1 MSAADNEDLI
11 DYEDD
16 IPIPAATSNGAVN
29 GAADGDEKD
38 KKNFSGI
45 HSTGFRYTQ
54 SPFSVLSIADAELRD
69 FLLKPELLR
78 AISDLGFE
86 HPSEVQQECI
96 PQAVLGMDVLCQ
108 AKSGHGKT
116 AVFVL
121 ATLQQLEPVDG
132 QVSVLV
138 LCHTRELAF
147 QIKNEYTRFAKYMP
161 DVRISTFYGGTPVS
175 KDAETLRDKAKCP
188 HIIVATPGR
197 LNALVRDK
205 VLDAKNVKHFVL
217 DECDKMLEQLDM
229 RRDVQE
235 IFRSTPH
242 HKQVMMFSATLAK
255 EIRSTCKKF
264 MSNPLEIFVDD
275 ETKLTLHGL
284 QQHYVK
290 LEEKE
295 KNRKINDLLD
305 TLEFNQASDVVVI
318 FVKSVA
324 RAIELD
330 KLLVA
335 CNFPSISIHSG
346 LQQEERR
353 YTAFKA
359 FEKRILVATDIF
371 GRGIDVERVNI
382 VINYDCPPD
391 ADSYLHRVGRAGR
404 FGTKGLAITFVST
417 DEDQNVMNQIQARFE
432 VAVPELPEHIDP
444 ASYSFNSRQKFMK
457 RKFGQPSLP
466 TLFFRP
472 DGVLTVPGYTFSKA
486 VSWQDTGSMTLLA
499 EGSSLKDGS
508 LTLAKICPAHSNAS
522 MCLER
527 EAHILNKIASSPPPF
542 RPTLRMIELL
552 TIPRDHGDVVVLLL
566 VHPGL
571 NLLGRYL
578 PPSKVNDL
586 LLADVS
592 RARHAPSHGDLF
604 MMDIDI
610 SDIEQEMEA
619 FDVVDLATFLEFAIQ
634 ATLCLETIHK
644 AGIIHREIRANAF
657 HLNAHSNTV
666 RFAHFGNRAVSLEN
680 YGSPSSL
687 VLRTYEEGEKL
698 KVKEA
703 LCYLAPEQTGSIET
717 MAQDQRTDLYSL
729 GILFWTL
736 LVGRGQMPFE
746 GGALELLHS
755 IVQKRPMP
763 VHEVRRD
770 VPQVLA
776 NIVDKLLAKHPDQ
789 RYQSAY
795 GLKVDLLECQ
805 RRLLATVSS
814 ASDDA
819 ELIPHFEIASQD
831 RFMDFTMPLALFG
844 REKELELIRNVI
856 RHTNTSFSRHL
867 STSEG
872 YIAISSSG
880 SQDTSTAM
888 SFADDPTESLSSGGS
903 VSNNGVAAVDS
914 TGNKTGSARYSPTHD
929 YSSMSFSP
937 SIPTSDGLRRAAL
950 IRKPRSSRAQVVVL
964 VGPPGVGKSSMILVN
979 QAKWRSHGLWGQ
991 AKFQNV
997 DSAPFAA
1004 LLGCLSSVLRQLMV
1018 FQMDVHRFVSALKD
1032 RLGPQIQNIP
1042 LLYQGVPELRDMLA
1056 LFGLALD
1063 TPRENLATRELRARF
1078 ETLVENVFAVIADT
1092 RLFALFLDDLHE
1104 ADESTLDV
1112 VSALF
1117 NSRTRMLIFVT
1128 IRSDKTDVVE
1138 KVRAMF
1144 SNRARPTWINLE
1156 PLSYSAI
1163 HALVSKSLHRSKED
1177 SAPLSRFVYAA
1188 SAGNAFAARSIL
1200 TTLQRRNYITF
1211 NWELNHWEYN
1221 LVEIEASMDSTPKS
1235 DPTDLSFLVSQFKE
1249 LPEEARKYML
1259 WAIFFGETFKTT
1271 EVSLMMD
1278 WEDSS
1283 GSSGS
1288 DEDDTFFNL
1297 RRNAESSSPNTA
1309 SRSSMRGMQLALVE
1323 GWLIQRAR
1331 DMCSFAHDRYRQA
1344 VQVEANNSL
1353 SEEARSKMS
1362 LKIILMMLHETPVD
1376 VYRIAEHAKN
1386 CLSLVLEHPKREELL
1401 GLLIDAGEMAWARGA
1416 HELATQSFKSAK
1428 TLLRDEPWA
1437 ENPRRTFSLFSK
1449 LASLATWKG
1458 DFAESNECLR
1468 QCMAYS
1474 QHPEEVATVLRA
1486 QSQNKWMNRNF
1497 AGALED
1503 TLQALKILGVEVN
1516 SAPSHRE
1523 AANMFERVKNEILA
1537 VGFDEILSIPRANDP
1552 RTELAV
1558 RLLNDA
1564 GTNAYWS
1571 PTPFSFAEVIGLTTI
1586 QMALR
1591 SGISTGTA
1599 LGFFWAL
1606 GGAAERRE
1614 LYRFSADLAKLAI
1627 RIADVHGSSG
1637 EKCRAYVLYCSLVS
1651 GYDNVHMRSTLPRLE
1666 QALQYGSSAGDRIYT
1681 GFSSLYMISTRLFCL
1696 NDVQLSTPG
1705 EIAVLAQGTLNCIRA
1720 LGGYTLATS
1729 AETAFD
1735 TETFKER
1742 DYLEKVKADSGNEEL
1757 VLNWYNAFKV
1767 VGLYCLGFVED
1778 AAELGFYVYKTRN
1791 RHPKHI
1797 RYGLFFHSLSLIA
1810 CLKQGDAPK
1819 EKQSRYLDQVNAN
1832 QELIKK
1838 WVSSSAVN
1846 NSHWVALVDAELASL
1861 FNDPSTHKLYDI
1873 AVKQA
1878 VNNDWL
1884 LEEGLGLY
1892 LQGSHFVKCGVE
1904 GLGSEL
1910 QRRGISRQSQ
1920 WGAQG
1925 IVNCLNSIVGI
1936 QSQHPLKR
1944 SIFTSDVAVQTDSG
1958 LASLSSQMSS
1968 NPKMDIGD
1976 DQQTTLRANHLAA
1989 ILQWSKDISS
1999 DINLSS
2005 ALQRLTEI
2013 ATETSGS
2020 QNTCVVIA
2028 HEAGDYSVATQMV
2041 APDPCQVYEIP
2052 KSIRSI
2058 GDPLQKAIIEHTLNS
2073 KENIFYDDA
2082 SSDMRFSSEAA
2093 QSPHR
2098 SVICIPIFSN
2108 RGQTFGAV
2116 YVASK
2121 YAFSQNIVTI
2131 LTLLC
2136 QQASISVSNA
2146 LLFRSVQAGTREN
2159 LKMIAVQRDA
2169 LEAARKSREDA
2180 LKATKIKSNF
2190 LASMSHELRT
2200 PFSSFYGLLDLL
2212 SGTELNPVQ
2221 TAKQSCE
2228 LLLKIIDSILDYSK
2242 LEASAVKL
2250 EPSGFLV
2257 ENIIADCME
2266 LLLPMAAKKLDLS
2279 FDIDPNVPPWV
2290 FADYARIR
2298 QVLMNLIG
2306 NAVKFTGNGSVQ
2318 VTCTL
2323 DKDQTTSSTSSSSTN
2338 DEVYLKFH
2346 IQDTGIG
2353 LSPSDV
2359 ELLFVPFQQADNSST
2374 RRFGGTGLGLSIS
2387 SQLVKLMKGS
2397 IAVHS
2402 ELNVGSK
2409 FWFII
2414 PVKIYSSDEAQKY
2427 LFDIENLRSGLTKPR
2442 PPHIVVC
2449 SASPVTLT
2457 LFGHIL
2463 PGFSVVLASSIA
2475 DTENYLRKLGD
2486 RNVPVD
2492 FVILDDQ
2499 SEMHAEELA
2508 KFIHSLH
2515 YSTLQET
2522 KVIHLYTPTT
2532 SLSGRSIFGSNSP
2545 GIVKMT
2551 KPPRKARLLQTLAGL
2566 KNLPN
2571 AMATAPLSDVIRAM
2585 DDIAAAQRT
2594 LFGNVLIAED
2604 NPIAQNLLVK
2614 QLERYQLNVTATSNG
2629 NEALAEW
2636 EAHEPGYFSVA
2647 LFDHHMPI
2655 CDGVEASKK
2664 LRHLENKRKVPV
2676 MLPIVALSAD
2686 CQESTKQL
2694 CLSAGMNAFFSKP
2707 LKRSDLTSLL
2717 SMFGSSR
2724 L

>member
-1 MSAADNEDLI
+1 
-11 DYEDD
+11 
-16 IPIPAATSNGAVN
+16 
-29 GAADGDEKD
+29 
-38 KKNFSGI
+38 
-45 HSTGFRYTQ
+45 
-54 SPFSVLSIADAELRD
+54 
-69 FLLKPELLR
+69 
-78 AISDLGFE
+78 
-86 HPSEVQQECI
+86 
-96 PQAVLGMDVLCQ
+96 
-108 AKSGHGKT
+108 
-116 AVFVL
+116 
-121 ATLQQLEPVDG
+121 
-132 QVSVLV
+132 
-138 LCHTRELAF
+138 
-147 QIKNEYTRFAKYMP
+147 
-161 DVRISTFYGGTPVS
+161 
-175 KDAETLRDKAKCP
+175 
-188 HIIVATPGR
+188 
-197 LNALVRDK
+197 
-205 VLDAKNVKHFVL
+205 
-217 DECDKMLEQLDM
+217 
-229 RRDVQE
+229 
-235 IFRSTPH
+235 
-242 HKQVMMFSATLAK
+242 
-255 EIRSTCKKF
+255 
-264 MSNPLEIFVDD
+264 
-275 ETKLTLHGL
+275 
-284 QQHYVK
+284 
-290 LEEKE
+290 
-295 KNRKINDLLD
+295 
-305 TLEFNQASDVVVI
+305 
-318 FVKSVA
+318 
-324 RAIELD
+324 
-330 KLLVA
+330 
-335 CNFPSISIHSG
+335 
-346 LQQEERR
+346 
-353 YTAFKA
+353 
-359 FEKRILVATDIF
+359 
-371 GRGIDVERVNI
+371 
-382 VINYDCPPD
+382 
-391 ADSYLHRVGRAGR
+391 
-404 FGTKGLAITFVST
+404 
-417 DEDQNVMNQIQARFE
+417 
-432 VAVPELPEHIDP
+432 
-444 ASYSFNSRQKFMK
+444 MK

-486 VSWQDTGSMTLLA
+486 VQWQDTGSMTMLA

-508 LTLAKICPAHSNAS
+508 LTLAKICPSHSNAS

-527 EAHILNKIASSPPPF
+527 EAHILNKIASNPQPF

-552 TIPRDHGDVVVLLL
+552 TIPREHGDVVVLLL

-586 LLADVS
+586 LLADIS
-592 RARHAPSHGDLF
+592 RPRHAPSHRDAF

-634 ATLCLETIHK
+634 ATMCLETIHK

-657 HLNAHSNTV
+657 HLNAHSNIV

-687 VLRTYEEGEKL
+687 VLRTFEEGEKL

-831 RFMDFTMPLALFG
+831 RFMFG
-844 REKELELIRNVI
+844 REKELELIRNFGI
-856 RHTNTSFSRHL
+856 QTR
-867 STSEG
+867 
-872 YIAISSSG
+872 A
-880 SQDTSTAM
+880 SQDIYQL
-888 SFADDPTESLSSGGS
+888 DLSQT
-903 VSNNGVAAVDS
+903 V
-914 TGNKTGSARYSPTHD
+914 D

-937 SIPTSDGLRRAAL
+937 SIQTSDGLRRAAL
-950 IRKPRSSRAQVVVL
+950 IRKPRSSRAQVVIL
-964 VGPPGVGKSSMILVN
+964 VGPPGVGKSSIILVN

-991 AKFQNV
+991 AKFQNA

-1018 FQMDVHRFVSALKD
+1018 FHMDVHRFVSALKD
-1032 RLGPQIQNIP
+1032 RLGPQMQNMP
-1042 LLYQGVPELRDMLA
+1042 LLYQGVPELRDILA
-1056 LFGLALD
+1056 LFGLNLD
-1063 TPRENLATRELRARF
+1063 TPRETLSTRELRARF

-1117 NSRTRMLIFVT
+1117 NSRSRMLIFVT
-1128 IRSDKTDVVE
+1128 IRSDKPDVVE
-1138 KVRAMF
+1138 KVRSMF
-1144 SNRARPTWINLE
+1144 SSRARPTWINLE

-1177 SAPLSRFVYAA
+1177 SAPLSHFVYAA
-1188 SAGNAFAARSIL
+1188 SAGNAFTARSIL
-1200 TTLQRRNYITF
+1200 TTLQRRNHITF

-1221 LVEIEASMDSTPKS
+1221 MTEIETSMDSTPKS
-1235 DPTDLSFLVSQFKE
+1235 DPTDLSFLVSQFRE
-1249 LPEEARKYML
+1249 FPEEARKYML

-1288 DEDDTFFNL
+1288 DEDDIFWNL
-1297 RRNAESSSPNTA
+1297 RRNAESSSSNNA

-1344 VQVEANNSL
+1344 VQAEANNL

-1362 LKIILMMLHETPVD
+1362 LKIILMMLHETESEATVD

-1386 CLSLVLEHPKREELL
+1386 CLPLLLEHPKREDLL

-1428 TLLRDEPWA
+1428 TLLRNEPWA
-1437 ENPRRTFSLFSK
+1437 ENPKRTFSLFSK

-1458 DFAESNECLR
+1458 DFAESNEFLK
-1468 QCMAYS
+1468 QCMAYA
-1474 QHPEEVATVLRA
+1474 QQPEEVAAVLRS
-1486 QSQNKWMNRNF
+1486 QSQNNWMNKNF
-1497 AGALED
+1497 SGALED

-1516 SAPSHRE
+1516 PAPTRRE
-1523 AANMFERVKNEILA
+1523 AAHMFERVKNEILA
-1537 VGFDEILSIPRANDP
+1537 IGFDEILSIPRANDP

-1606 GGAAERRE
+1606 GGAAERRD
-1614 LYRFSADLAKLAI
+1614 LYRFSSDLAKLAL

-1651 GYDNVHMRSTLPRLE
+1651 GYDNVHMRSALPRLE
-1666 QALQYGSSAGDRIYT
+1666 EALKYGSSAGDRIYT
-1681 GFSSLYMISTRLFCL
+1681 GLSSLYMISTRLFVC
-1696 NDVQLSTPG
+1696 DYLSELVTAAEEVSLYLTSRRAYQQSINLVSQRRPAHCSRG
-1705 EIAVLAQGTLNCIRA
+1705 NCRTLNCIRA
-1720 LGGYTLATS
+1720 LGGYTLAS
-1729 AETAFD
+1729 SPETAFD
-1735 TETFKER
+1735 TDTFKEHE
-1742 DYLEKVKADSGNEEL
+1742 YLERVKAVSGNEEL

-1767 VGLYCLGFVED
+1767 VGLYCLGFVDD
-1778 AAELGFYVYKTRN
+1778 AAELGFYVYRTRD
-1791 RHPKHI
+1791 RHPNHRHI
-1797 RYGLFFHSLSLIA
+1797 RYSLFFHSLSLIA
-1810 CLKQGDAPK
+1810 CLKQGGVSK
-1819 EKQSRYLDQVNAN
+1819 EKHNRYLSQVNIN

-1892 LQGSHFVKCGVE
+1892 LQGCHFVKCGVE

-1925 IVNCLNSIVGI
+1925 IVNHLNSVVGI
-1936 QSQHPLKR
+1936 RSQYPLKR
-1944 SIFTSDVAVQTDSG
+1944 PIFTSDVAVQTDSG

-1968 NPKMDIGD
+1968 HPKMDVSD
-1976 DQQTTLRANHLAA
+1976 DHQTTLRASHLAA

-2028 HEAGDYSVATQMV
+2028 HEAGEYSVATQMI
-2041 APDPCQVYEIP
+2041 APEPCLVYEIP

-2058 GDPLQKAIIEHTLNS
+2058 GDPLQKAIIEH
-2073 KENIFYDDA
+2073 KHIYYDDA

-2121 YAFSQNIVTI
+2121 YTFSQNIVTI

-2212 SGTELNPVQ
+2212 SGTELNPGQNEIVQ

-2290 FADYARIR
+2290 YADYARIR

-2306 NAVKFTGNGSVQ
+2306 NAVKFTADGSVQ

-2323 DKDQTTSSTSSSSTN
+2323 DKTHTSSSTPTTN
-2338 DEVYLKFH
+2338 DEVSLKFT

-2387 SQLVKLMKGS
+2387 RQLVKLMNGV
-2397 IAVHS
+2397 IAVES

-2409 FWFII
+2409 FWFTI
-2414 PVKIYSSDEAQKY
+2414 PVKIYNSGESQKY

-2475 DTENYLRKLGD
+2475 DAEIYLRNLGD
-2486 RNVPVD
+2486 RNPPVD
-2492 FVILDDQ
+2492 FVIMDHQ
-2499 SEMHAEELA
+2499 SEMQAEELA
-2508 KFIHSLH
+2508 KFIDSLH
-2515 YSTLQET
+2515 YSTLKET

-2532 SLSGRSIFGSNSP
+2532 SLSGRSVFGSNSP
-2545 GIVKMT
+2545 GVVKMT

-2571 AMATAPLSDVIRAM
+2571 AMPIAPSSDVIRAM
-2585 DDIAAAQRT
+2585 DNIAAAQRT

-2629 NEALAEW
+2629 NEAIAEW

-2664 LRHLENKRKVPV
+2664 LRHLENKRKVSV
-2676 MLPIVALSAD
+2676 ILPIVALSAD

-2694 CLSAGMNAFFSKP
+2694 CLSAGMNAFFS
-2707 LKRSDLTSLL
+2707 DLTSLL

-2724 L
+2724 P

>member
-1 MSAADNEDLI
+1 
-11 DYEDD
+11 
-16 IPIPAATSNGAVN
+16 
-29 GAADGDEKD
+29 
-38 KKNFSGI
+38 
-45 HSTGFRYTQ
+45 
-54 SPFSVLSIADAELRD
+54 
-69 FLLKPELLR
+69 
-78 AISDLGFE
+78 
-86 HPSEVQQECI
+86 
-96 PQAVLGMDVLCQ
+96 MDVLCQ

-121 ATLQQLEPVDG
+121 ATLQQLEPING

-175 KDAETLRDKAKCP
+175 KDAEVLRDKAKCP
-188 HIIVATPGR
+188 HIVVATPGR
-197 LNALVRDK
+197 LNALARDK

-235 IFRSTPH
+235 IFRATPH

-255 EIRSTCKKF
+255 EIRATCKKF

-305 TLEFNQASDVVVI
+305 TLEFNQVVI

-346 LQQEERR
+346 LQQEERIKR

-404 FGTKGLAITFVST
+404 FGTKGLAVTFVST

-444 ASYSFNSRQKFMK
+444 ASYISRSHITTILIAREHRLFIEDFNICQKSMK

-486 VSWQDTGSMTLLA
+486 VQWQDTGSMTMLA

-508 LTLAKICPAHSNAS
+508 LTLAKICPSHSNAS

-527 EAHILNKIASSPPPF
+527 EAHI
-542 RPTLRMIELL
+542 MIELL
-552 TIPRDHGDVVVLLL
+552 TIPREHGDVVVLLL

-586 LLADVS
+586 LLADIS
-592 RARHAPSHGDLF
+592 RPRHAPSHRDAF

-634 ATLCLETIHK
+634 ATMCLETIHK
-644 AGIIHREIRANAF
+644 AGIIHREM
-657 HLNAHSNTV
+657 

-687 VLRTYEEGEKL
+687 VLRTFEEGEKL

-763 VHEVRRD
+763 VHE
-770 VPQVLA
+770 VLA

-872 YIAISSSG
+872 YIAISSSSG
-880 SQDTSTAM
+880 SQETGTAM
-888 SFADDPTESLSSGGS
+888 SVGDDPESLSSSGS
-903 VSNNGVAAVDS
+903 ISNSGMGPIDS
-914 TGNKTGSARYSPTHD
+914 AGNKSARYSPTQD

-937 SIPTSDGLRRAAL
+937 SIQTSDGLRRAAL
-950 IRKPRSSRAQVVVL
+950 IRKPRSSRAQVVIL

-991 AKFQNV
+991 AKFQNA

-1018 FQMDVHRFVSALKD
+1018 FHMDVHRFVSALKD
-1032 RLGPQIQNIP
+1032 RLGPQMQNMP
-1042 LLYQGVPELRDMLA
+1042 LLYQGVPELRDILA
-1056 LFGLALD
+1056 LFGLNLD
-1063 TPRENLATRELRARF
+1063 TPRETLSTRELRARF

-1117 NSRTRMLIFVT
+1117 NSRSRMLIFVT
-1128 IRSDKTDVVE
+1128 IRSDKPDVVE
-1138 KVRAMF
+1138 KVRSMF
-1144 SNRARPTWINLE
+1144 SSRARPTWINLE

-1177 SAPLSRFVYAA
+1177 SAPLSHFVYAA
-1188 SAGNAFAARSIL
+1188 SAGNAFTARSIL
-1200 TTLQRRNYITF
+1200 TTLQRRNHITF

-1221 LVEIEASMDSTPKS
+1221 MTEIETSMDSTPKS
-1235 DPTDLSFLVSQFKE
+1235 DPTDLSFLVSQFRE
-1249 LPEEARKYML
+1249 FPEEARKYML

-1288 DEDDTFFNL
+1288 DEDDIFWNL
-1297 RRNAESSSPNTA
+1297 RRNAESSSSNNA

-1344 VQVEANNSL
+1344 VQAEANNI

-1362 LKIILMMLHETPVD
+1362 LKIILMMLHETESEATVD

-1386 CLSLVLEHPKREELL
+1386 CLPLLLEHPKREDLL

-1428 TLLRDEPWA
+1428 TLLRNEPWA
-1437 ENPRRTFSLFSK
+1437 ENPKRTFSLFSK

-1458 DFAESNECLR
+1458 DFAESNEFLK
-1468 QCMAYS
+1468 QCMAYA
-1474 QHPEEVATVLRA
+1474 QQPEEVATVLRA
-1486 QSQNKWMNRNF
+1486 QSQNNWMNKNF
-1497 AGALED
+1497 SGALED

-1516 SAPSHRE
+1516 PAPTRRE
-1523 AANMFERVKNEILA
+1523 AAHMFERVKNEILA
-1537 VGFDEILSIPRANDP
+1537 IGFDEILSIPRANDP

-1571 PTPFSFAEVIGLTTI
+1571 PTPFSFAEVIGLTVWYLHRDSTWLLLG
-1586 QMALR
+1586 ARR
-1591 SGISTGTA
+1591 SAFSC
-1599 LGFFWAL
+1599 
-1606 GGAAERRE
+1606 AAERRD
-1614 LYRFSADLAKLAI
+1614 LYRFSSDLAKLAL

-1651 GYDNVHMRSTLPRLE
+1651 GYDNVHMRSALPRLE
-1666 QALQYGSSAGDRIYT
+1666 EALKYGSSAGD
-1681 GFSSLYMISTRLFCL
+1681 SLYMISTRLFVC
-1696 NDVQLSTPG
+1696 DYLSELVTAA
-1705 EIAVLAQGTLNCIRA
+1705 EEVGTLNCIRA
-1720 LGGYTLATS
+1720 LGGYTLAS
-1729 AETAFD
+1729 SPETAFD
-1735 TETFKER
+1735 TDTFKEHE
-1742 DYLEKVKADSGNEEL
+1742 YLERVKADSGNEEL
-1757 VLNWYNAFKV
+1757 VLNWYNAFK
-1767 VGLYCLGFVED
+1767 D
-1778 AAELGFYVYKTRN
+1778 
-1791 RHPKHI
+1791 
-1797 RYGLFFHSLSLIA
+1797 SLTMQLNWVFMCIEPETDIQT
-1810 CLKQGDAPK
+1810 CLKQGGVSK
-1819 EKQSRYLDQVNAN
+1819 EKHNRYLSQVNIN

-1892 LQGSHFVKCGVE
+1892 LQGCHFVKCGVE

-1925 IVNCLNSIVGI
+1925 IVNHLNSVVGI
-1936 QSQHPLKR
+1936 RSQYPLKR
-1944 SIFTSDVAVQTDSG
+1944 PIFTSDVAVQTDSG
-1958 LASLSSQMSS
+1958 LASLSSQMLSH
-1968 NPKMDIGD
+1968 PKMDVSD
-1976 DQQTTLRANHLAA
+1976 DHQTTLRASHLAA

-2013 ATETSGS
+2013 AT
-2020 QNTCVVIA
+2020 VVIA
-2028 HEAGDYSVATQMV
+2028 HEAGEYSVATQMI
-2041 APDPCQVYEIP
+2041 APEPCLVYEIP

-2058 GDPLQKAIIEHTLNS
+2058 GDPLQKAIIEHT
-2073 KENIFYDDA
+2073 
-2082 SSDMRFSSEAA
+2082 A

-2121 YAFSQNIVTI
+2121 YTFSQNIVTI

-2212 SGTELNPVQ
+2212 SGTELNPGQNEIVQ

-2257 ENIIADCME
+2257 EDCME

-2290 FADYARIR
+2290 YADYARIR

-2306 NAVKFTGNGSVQ
+2306 NAVKFTADG
-2318 VTCTL
+2318 
-2323 DKDQTTSSTSSSSTN
+2323 
-2338 DEVYLKFH
+2338 
-2346 IQDTGIG
+2346 DTGIG

-2387 SQLVKLMKGS
+2387 RQLVKLMNGV
-2397 IAVHS
+2397 IAVES

-2409 FWFII
+2409 FWFTI
-2414 PVKIYSSDEAQKY
+2414 PVKIYNSGESQKY

-2463 PGFSVVLASSIA
+2463 PGFSVVLASSITDA
-2475 DTENYLRKLGD
+2475 EIYLRNLGD
-2486 RNVPVD
+2486 RNPPVD
-2492 FVILDDQ
+2492 FVIMDHQ
-2499 SEMHAEELA
+2499 SEMQAEELA
-2508 KFIHSLH
+2508 KFIDSLH
-2515 YSTLQET
+2515 YSTLKET

-2532 SLSGRSIFGSNSP
+2532 SLSGRSVFGSNSP
-2545 GIVKMT
+2545 GVVKMT

-2571 AMATAPLSDVIRAM
+2571 AMPIAPSSDVIRAM
-2585 DDIAAAQRT
+2585 DNIAAAQRT

-2629 NEALAEW
+2629 NEAIAEW

-2664 LRHLENKRKVPV
+2664 LRHLENKRK
-2676 MLPIVALSAD
+2676 
-2686 CQESTKQL
+2686 
-2694 CLSAGMNAFFSKP
+2694 
-2707 LKRSDLTSLL
+2707 SLL
-2717 SMFGSSR
+2717 SARIVKSPQNNYA
-2724 L
+2724 LVQE

>member
-1 MSAADNEDLI
+1 MSAPDNEDLI

-16 IPIPAATSNGAVN
+16 IPIPAATSNGAVS
-29 GAADGDEKD
+29 GAADGDDKD

-45 HSTGFRYTQ
+45 HSTGF
-54 SPFSVLSIADAELRD
+54 RD

-121 ATLQQLEPVDG
+121 ATLQQLEPING

-175 KDAETLRDKAKCP
+175 KDAEVLRDKAKCP
-188 HIIVATPGR
+188 HIVVATPGR
-197 LNALVRDK
+197 LNALARDK

-235 IFRSTPH
+235 IFRATPH

-255 EIRSTCKKF
+255 EIRATCKKF

-305 TLEFNQASDVVVI
+305 TLEFNQVVI

-346 LQQEERR
+346 LQQEERIKR

-404 FGTKGLAITFVST
+404 FGTKGLAVTFVST

-444 ASYSFNSRQKFMK
+444 ASYK
-457 RKFGQPSLP
+457 
-466 TLFFRP
+466 
-472 DGVLTVPGYTFSKA
+472 
-486 VSWQDTGSMTLLA
+486 
-499 EGSSLKDGS
+499 
-508 LTLAKICPAHSNAS
+508 
-522 MCLER
+522 
-527 EAHILNKIASSPPPF
+527 
-542 RPTLRMIELL
+542 LL
-552 TIPRDHGDVVVLLL
+552 TIPREHGDVVVLLL

-586 LLADVS
+586 LLADIS
-592 RARHAPSHGDLF
+592 RPRHAPSHRDAF

-634 ATLCLETIHK
+634 ATMCLETIHK

-657 HLNAHSNTV
+657 HLNAHSNIV

-687 VLRTYEEGEKL
+687 VLRTFEEGEKL

-844 REKELELIRNVI
+844 REKELELIRNV
-856 RHTNTSFSRHL
+856 T
-867 STSEG
+867 
-872 YIAISSSG
+872 
-880 SQDTSTAM
+880 
-888 SFADDPTESLSSGGS
+888 
-903 VSNNGVAAVDS
+903 
-914 TGNKTGSARYSPTHD
+914 
-929 YSSMSFSP
+929 
-937 SIPTSDGLRRAAL
+937 
-950 IRKPRSSRAQVVVL
+950 
-964 VGPPGVGKSSMILVN
+964 
-979 QAKWRSHGLWGQ
+979 HGLWGQ
-991 AKFQNV
+991 AKFQNA

-1018 FQMDVHRFVSALKD
+1018 FHMDVHRFVSALKD
-1032 RLGPQIQNIP
+1032 RLGPQMQNMP
-1042 LLYQGVPELRDMLA
+1042 LLYQGVPELRDILA
-1056 LFGLALD
+1056 LFGLNLD
-1063 TPRENLATRELRARF
+1063 TPRETLSTRELRARF

-1117 NSRTRMLIFVT
+1117 NSRSRMLIFVT
-1128 IRSDKTDVVE
+1128 IRSDKPDVVE
-1138 KVRAMF
+1138 KVRSMF
-1144 SNRARPTWINLE
+1144 SSRARPTWINLE

-1177 SAPLSRFVYAA
+1177 SAPLSHFVYAA
-1188 SAGNAFAARSIL
+1188 SAGNAFTARSIL
-1200 TTLQRRNYITF
+1200 TTLQRRNHITF

-1221 LVEIEASMDSTPKS
+1221 MTEIETSMDSTPKS
-1235 DPTDLSFLVSQFKE
+1235 DPTDLSFLVSQFRE
-1249 LPEEARKYML
+1249 FPEEARKYML

-1288 DEDDTFFNL
+1288 DEDDIFWNL
-1297 RRNAESSSPNTA
+1297 RRNAESSSSNNA

-1344 VQVEANNSL
+1344 VQAEANNL

-1362 LKIILMMLHETPVD
+1362 LKIILMMLHETESEATVD

-1386 CLSLVLEHPKREELL
+1386 CLPLLLEHPKREDLL

-1428 TLLRDEPWA
+1428 TLLRNEPWA
-1437 ENPRRTFSLFSK
+1437 ENPKRTFSLFSK

-1458 DFAESNECLR
+1458 DFAESNEFLK
-1468 QCMAYS
+1468 QCMAYA
-1474 QHPEEVATVLRA
+1474 QQPEEVAAVLRS
-1486 QSQNKWMNRNF
+1486 QSQNNWMNKNF
-1497 AGALED
+1497 SGALED

-1516 SAPSHRE
+1516 PAPTRRE
-1523 AANMFERVKNEILA
+1523 AAHMFERVKNEILA
-1537 VGFDEILSIPRANDP
+1537 IGFDEILSIPRANDP

-1606 GGAAERRE
+1606 GGAAERRD
-1614 LYRFSADLAKLAI
+1614 LYRFSSDLAKLAL

-1651 GYDNVHMRSTLPRLE
+1651 GYDNVHMRSALPRLE
-1666 QALQYGSSAGDRIYT
+1666 EALKYGSSAGDRIYT
-1681 GFSSLYMISTRLFCL
+1681 GLSS
-1696 NDVQLSTPG
+1696 
-1705 EIAVLAQGTLNCIRA
+1705 TLNCIRA
-1720 LGGYTLATS
+1720 LGGYTLAS
-1729 AETAFD
+1729 SPETAFD
-1735 TETFKER
+1735 TDTFKEHE
-1742 DYLEKVKADSGNEEL
+1742 YLERVKAVSGNEEL

-1767 VGLYCLGFVED
+1767 VGLYCLGFVDD
-1778 AAELGFYVYKTRN
+1778 AAELGFYVYRTRD

-1797 RYGLFFHSLSLIA
+1797 RYSLFFHSLSLIA
-1810 CLKQGDAPK
+1810 CLKQGGVSK
-1819 EKQSRYLDQVNAN
+1819 EKHNRYLSQVNIN

-1892 LQGSHFVKCGVE
+1892 LILQQGCHFVKCGVE

-1925 IVNCLNSIVGI
+1925 IVNHLNSVVGI
-1936 QSQHPLKR
+1936 RSQYPLKR
-1944 SIFTSDVAVQTDSG
+1944 PIFTSDVAVQTDSG

-1968 NPKMDIGD
+1968 HPKMDVSD
-1976 DQQTTLRANHLAA
+1976 DHQTTLRASHLAA

-2020 QNTCVVIA
+2020 QNTCA
-2028 HEAGDYSVATQMV
+2028 HEAGEYSVATQMI
-2041 APDPCQVYEIP
+2041 APEPCLVYEIP

-2073 KENIFYDDA
+2073 KEHIYYDDA

-2121 YAFSQNIVTI
+2121 YTFSQNIVTI

-2212 SGTELNPVQ
+2212 SGTELNPGQNEIVQ

-2228 LLLKIIDSILDYSK
+2228 LLLKVQFILRIDKLYNSFISQIIDSILDYSK
-2242 LEASAVKL
+2242 LEASGAYFHFDVNYPLKAALVAVKL

-2290 FADYARIR
+2290 YADYARIR
-2298 QVLMNLIG
+2298 QGLILMNLIG
-2306 NAVKFTGNGSVQ
+2306 NAVKFT
-2318 VTCTL
+2318 
-2323 DKDQTTSSTSSSSTN
+2323 
-2338 DEVYLKFH
+2338 
-2346 IQDTGIG
+2346 
-2353 LSPSDV
+2353 
-2359 ELLFVPFQQADNSST
+2359 AD
-2374 RRFGGTGLGLSIS
+2374 G
-2387 SQLVKLMKGS
+2387 QLVKLMNGV
-2397 IAVHS
+2397 IAVES

-2409 FWFII
+2409 FWFTI
-2414 PVKIYSSDEAQKY
+2414 PVKIYNSGESQKVY
-2427 LFDIENLRSGLTKPR
+2427 SEFFLGSGLTKPR

-2475 DTENYLRKLGD
+2475 DAEIYLRNLGD
-2486 RNVPVD
+2486 RNPPVD
-2492 FVILDDQ
+2492 FVIMDHQ
-2499 SEMHAEELA
+2499 SEMQAEELA
-2508 KFIHSLH
+2508 KFIDSLH
-2515 YSTLQET
+2515 YSTLKET

-2532 SLSGRSIFGSNSP
+2532 SLSGRSVFGSNSP
-2545 GIVKMT
+2545 GVVKMT

-2571 AMATAPLSDVIRAM
+2571 AMPIAPSSDVIRAM
-2585 DDIAAAQRT
+2585 DNIAAAQRT

-2629 NEALAEW
+2629 NEAIAEW

-2647 LFDHHMPI
+2647 LFDH
-2655 CDGVEASKK
+2655 
-2664 LRHLENKRKVPV
+2664 RRY
-2676 MLPIVALSAD
+2676 AD
-2686 CQESTKQL
+2686 L
-2694 CLSAGMNAFFSKP
+2694 
-2707 LKRSDLTSLL
+2707 
-2717 SMFGSSR
+2717 
-2724 L
+2724 

>member
-45 HSTGFRYTQ
+45 HSTGF
-54 SPFSVLSIADAELRD
+54 RD

-175 KDAETLRDKAKCP
+175 KDGEILRDKAKCP
-188 HIIVATPGR
+188 HIVVATPGR

-305 TLEFNQASDVVVI
+305 TLEFNQVVI

-346 LQQEERR
+346 LQQEERISR

-444 ASYSFNSRQKFMK
+444 ASYI
-457 RKFGQPSLP
+457 
-466 TLFFRP
+466 
-472 DGVLTVPGYTFSKA
+472 
-486 VSWQDTGSMTLLA
+486 SWQDTGSMTLLA

-527 EAHILNKIASSPPPF
+527 EAHILNKIASNPPPF

-776 NIVDKLLAKHPDQ
+776 SIVDKLLAKHPDQ

-888 SFADDPTESLSSGGS
+888 SIAEDPTESLSSGGS
-903 VSNNGVAAVDS
+903 ASNNGVVAVDS
-914 TGNKTGSARYSPTHD
+914 AGNKSGSARHSPTHD

-1056 LFGLALD
+1056 LFGLVLD

-1156 PLSYSAI
+1156 PLSYPAI
-1163 HALVSKSLHRSKED
+1163 HALVSKSLHRSKDD

-1211 NWELNHWEYN
+1211 NWELNHWEYVIVD
-1221 LVEIEASMDSTPKS
+1221 LAFWFSSLCMDSTPKS
-1235 DPTDLSFLVSQFKE
+1235 DPTDLSFLVSQFRE

-1288 DEDDTFFNL
+1288 DEEDTFFNL
-1297 RRNAESSSPNTA
+1297 RRNAESSSPNNA

-1344 VQVEANNSL
+1344 VQVEANGIL

-1362 LKIILMMLHETPVD
+1362 LKLI
-1376 VYRIAEHAKN
+1376 

-1449 LASLATWKG
+1449 LASSVAFR

-1486 QSQNKWMNRNF
+1486 QSQNKWMNRDF

-1503 TLQALKILGVEVN
+1503 TLRALKVLGVEVN
-1516 SAPSHRE
+1516 SAPSRRE

-1571 PTPFSFAEVIGLTTI
+1571 PTPFSFAEVIGLTLQRTI
-1586 QMALR
+1586 FDVHGCCR

-1681 GFSSLYMISTRLFCL
+1681 GFSSLYMISTRLFVCDYCKISSFCRPL
-1696 NDVQLSTPG
+1696 CENELKLPYTPG
-1705 EIAVLAQGTLNCIRA
+1705 EIAVLAQ
-1720 LGGYTLATS
+1720 GYTLATS

-1757 VLNWYNAFKV
+1757 V

-1791 RHPKHI
+1791 RHPNHRHI

-1810 CLKQGDAPK
+1810 CLKQGHAPK

-1892 LQGSHFVKCGVE
+1892 LRVSEVNFNVE
-1904 GLGSEL
+1904 EYHGNHNG
-1910 QRRGISRQSQ
+1910 
-1920 WGAQG
+1920 
-1925 IVNCLNSIVGI
+1925 
-1936 QSQHPLKR
+1936 
-1944 SIFTSDVAVQTDSG
+1944 TDSG

-1968 NPKMDIGD
+1968 NPKMDIGN

-2013 ATETSGS
+2013 ATGMTLTHSCAIITEKIS
-2020 QNTCVVIA
+2020 VVIA

-2041 APDPCQVYEIP
+2041 APDPCLVY
-2052 KSIRSI
+2052 
-2058 GDPLQKAIIEHTLNS
+2058 D
-2073 KENIFYDDA
+2073 
-2082 SSDMRFSSEAA
+2082 
-2093 QSPHR
+2093 
-2098 SVICIPIFSN
+2098 N

-2212 SGTELNPVQ
+2212 SGTELNPG
-2221 TAKQSCE
+2221 QSE
-2228 LLLKIIDSILDYSK
+2228 I
-2242 LEASAVKL
+2242 AVKL

-2257 ENIIADCME
+2257 EDCME

-2318 VTCTL
+2318 VTCTTFL
-2323 DKDQTTSSTSSSSTN
+2323 WFMPISFSLHAS
-2338 DEVYLKFH
+2338 
-2346 IQDTGIG
+2346 IRDTGIG

-2414 PVKIYSSDEAQKY
+2414 PVKIYSSEEAQKY

-2449 SASPVTLT
+2449 STSPVTLT

-2545 GIVKMT
+2545 GVVKMT

-2571 AMATAPLSDVIRAM
+2571 SMPTAPLSDVIRAM

-2647 LFDHHMPI
+2647 LFDH
-2655 CDGVEASKK
+2655 
-2664 LRHLENKRKVPV
+2664 R
-2676 MLPIVALSAD
+2676 
-2686 CQESTKQL
+2686 
-2694 CLSAGMNAFFSKP
+2694 
-2707 LKRSDLTSLL
+2707 DLTSLL

>member
-1 MSAADNEDLI
+1 
-11 DYEDD
+11 
-16 IPIPAATSNGAVN
+16 
-29 GAADGDEKD
+29 
-38 KKNFSGI
+38 
-45 HSTGFRYTQ
+45 
-54 SPFSVLSIADAELRD
+54 
-69 FLLKPELLR
+69 
-78 AISDLGFE
+78 
-86 HPSEVQQECI
+86 
-96 PQAVLGMDVLCQ
+96 
-108 AKSGHGKT
+108 
-116 AVFVL
+116 
-121 ATLQQLEPVDG
+121 
-132 QVSVLV
+132 
-138 LCHTRELAF
+138 
-147 QIKNEYTRFAKYMP
+147 
-161 DVRISTFYGGTPVS
+161 
-175 KDAETLRDKAKCP
+175 
-188 HIIVATPGR
+188 
-197 LNALVRDK
+197 
-205 VLDAKNVKHFVL
+205 
-217 DECDKMLEQLDM
+217 
-229 RRDVQE
+229 
-235 IFRSTPH
+235 
-242 HKQVMMFSATLAK
+242 
-255 EIRSTCKKF
+255 
-264 MSNPLEIFVDD
+264 
-275 ETKLTLHGL
+275 
-284 QQHYVK
+284 
-290 LEEKE
+290 
-295 KNRKINDLLD
+295 
-305 TLEFNQASDVVVI
+305 
-318 FVKSVA
+318 
-324 RAIELD
+324 
-330 KLLVA
+330 
-335 CNFPSISIHSG
+335 
-346 LQQEERR
+346 
-353 YTAFKA
+353 
-359 FEKRILVATDIF
+359 
-371 GRGIDVERVNI
+371 
-382 VINYDCPPD
+382 
-391 ADSYLHRVGRAGR
+391 
-404 FGTKGLAITFVST
+404 
-417 DEDQNVMNQIQARFE
+417 
-432 VAVPELPEHIDP
+432 
-444 ASYSFNSRQKFMK
+444 MK

-486 VSWQDTGSMTLLA
+486 VQWQDTGSMTMLA

-508 LTLAKICPAHSNAS
+508 LTLAKICPSHSNAS

-527 EAHILNKIASSPPPF
+527 EAHILNKIASNPQPF

-552 TIPRDHGDVVVLLL
+552 TIPREHGDVVVLLL

-586 LLADVS
+586 LLADIS
-592 RARHAPSHGDLF
+592 RPRHAPSHRDAF

-634 ATLCLETIHK
+634 ATMCLETIHK

-687 VLRTYEEGEKL
+687 VLRTFEEGEKL

-872 YIAISSSG
+872 YIAISSSSG
-880 SQDTSTAM
+880 SQETGTAM
-888 SFADDPTESLSSGGS
+888 SVGDDPESLSSSGS
-903 VSNNGVAAVDS
+903 VSNSGMAPIDS
-914 TGNKTGSARYSPTHD
+914 AGNKSARYSPTQD

-937 SIPTSDGLRRAAL
+937 SIQTSDGLRRAAL
-950 IRKPRSSRAQVVVL
+950 IRKPRSSRAQVVIL
-964 VGPPGVGKSSMILVN
+964 VGPPGVGKSSIILVN

-991 AKFQNV
+991 AKFQNA

-1018 FQMDVHRFVSALKD
+1018 FHMDVHRFVSALKD
-1032 RLGPQIQNIP
+1032 RLGPQMQNMP
-1042 LLYQGVPELRDMLA
+1042 LLYQGVPELRDILA
-1056 LFGLALD
+1056 LFGLNLD
-1063 TPRENLATRELRARF
+1063 TPRETLSTRELRARF

-1117 NSRTRMLIFVT
+1117 NSRSRMLIFVT
-1128 IRSDKTDVVE
+1128 IRSDKPDVVE
-1138 KVRAMF
+1138 KVRSMF
-1144 SNRARPTWINLE
+1144 SSRARPTWINLE
-1156 PLSYSAI
+1156 PLLYSAI

-1177 SAPLSRFVYAA
+1177 SAPLSHFVYAA
-1188 SAGNAFAARSIL
+1188 SAGNAFTARSIL
-1200 TTLQRRNYITF
+1200 TTLQRRNHITF

-1221 LVEIEASMDSTPKS
+1221 MTEIETSMDSTPKS
-1235 DPTDLSFLVSQFKE
+1235 DPTDLSFLVSQFRE
-1249 LPEEARKYML
+1249 FPEEARKYML

-1288 DEDDTFFNL
+1288 DEDDIFWNL
-1297 RRNAESSSPNTA
+1297 RRNAESSSSNNA

-1344 VQVEANNSL
+1344 VQAEANNL

-1362 LKIILMMLHETPVD
+1362 LKIILMMLHETESEATVD

-1386 CLSLVLEHPKREELL
+1386 CLPLLLEHPKREDLL

-1428 TLLRDEPWA
+1428 TLLRNEPWA
-1437 ENPRRTFSLFSK
+1437 ENPKRTFSLFSK

-1458 DFAESNECLR
+1458 DFAESNEFLK
-1468 QCMAYS
+1468 QCMAYA
-1474 QHPEEVATVLRA
+1474 QQPEEVATVLRA
-1486 QSQNKWMNRNF
+1486 QSQNNWMNKNF
-1497 AGALED
+1497 SGALED

-1516 SAPSHRE
+1516 PAPTRRE
-1523 AANMFERVKNEILA
+1523 AAHMFERVKNEILA
-1537 VGFDEILSIPRANDP
+1537 IGFDEILSIPRANDP

-1606 GGAAERRE
+1606 GGAAERRD
-1614 LYRFSADLAKLAI
+1614 LYRFSSDLAKLAL

-1651 GYDNVHMRSTLPRLE
+1651 GYDNVHMRSALPRLE
-1666 QALQYGSSAGDRIYT
+1666 EALKYGSSAGDRIYT
-1681 GFSSLYMISTRLFCL
+1681 GLSSLYMISTRLFVCDYLSELVTAAEECL
-1696 NDVQLSTPG
+1696 NDVQLTAPG
-1705 EIAVLAQGTLNCIRA
+1705 EIAVLSQGTLNCIRA
-1720 LGGYTLATS
+1720 LGGYTLAS
-1729 AETAFD
+1729 SPETAFD
-1735 TETFKER
+1735 TDTFKEHE
-1742 DYLEKVKADSGNEEL
+1742 YLERVKADSGNEEL

-1767 VGLYCLGFVED
+1767 VGLYCLGFVDD
-1778 AAELGFYVYKTRN
+1778 AAELGFYVYRTRD
-1791 RHPKHI
+1791 RHPNHRHI
-1797 RYGLFFHSLSLIA
+1797 RYSLFFHSLSLIA
-1810 CLKQGDAPK
+1810 CLKQGGVSK
-1819 EKQSRYLDQVNAN
+1819 EKHNRYLSQVNIN

-1892 LQGSHFVKCGVE
+1892 LQGCHFVKCGVE

-1925 IVNCLNSIVGI
+1925 IVNHLNSVVGI
-1936 QSQHPLKR
+1936 RSQYPLKR
-1944 SIFTSDVAVQTDSG
+1944 PIFTSDVAVQTDSG

-1968 NPKMDIGD
+1968 HPKMDISD
-1976 DQQTTLRANHLAA
+1976 DHQTTLQASHLAA

-2028 HEAGDYSVATQMV
+2028 HEAGEYSVATQMI
-2041 APDPCQVYEIP
+2041 APEPCLVYEIP

-2073 KENIFYDDA
+2073 KERICHDDA

-2098 SVICIPIFSN
+2098 SIICIPIFSN

-2121 YAFSQNIVTI
+2121 YTFSQNIVTI

-2212 SGTELNPVQ
+2212 SGTELNPGQNEIVQ

-2290 FADYARIR
+2290 YADYARIR

-2306 NAVKFTGNGSVQ
+2306 NAVKFTADGSVQ

-2323 DKDQTTSSTSSSSTN
+2323 DKTHTSSSTPTAN
-2338 DEVYLKFH
+2338 DEVSLKFT

-2387 SQLVKLMKGS
+2387 RQLVKLMNGV
-2397 IAVHS
+2397 IAVES

-2409 FWFII
+2409 FWFTI
-2414 PVKIYSSDEAQKY
+2414 PVKIYNSAESQKY

-2475 DTENYLRKLGD
+2475 DAEIYLRNLGD
-2486 RNVPVD
+2486 RNPPVD
-2492 FVILDDQ
+2492 FVIMDHQ
-2499 SEMHAEELA
+2499 SEMQAEELA
-2508 KFIHSLH
+2508 KFIDSLH
-2515 YSTLQET
+2515 HSTLNET

-2532 SLSGRSIFGSNSP
+2532 SLSGRSVFGSNSP
-2545 GIVKMT
+2545 GVVKMT

-2571 AMATAPLSDVIRAM
+2571 AMPIAPSSDVIRAM
-2585 DDIAAAQRT
+2585 DNIAAAQRT

-2664 LRHLENKRKVPV
+2664 LRHLENKRKVSII
-2676 MLPIVALSAD
+2676 LPIVALSAD

-2707 LKRSDLTSLL
+2707 LRRTPPGDLTSLL
-2717 SMFGSSR
+2717 SMFGPSR
-2724 L
+2724 P

>member
-1 MSAADNEDLI
+1 
-11 DYEDD
+11 
-16 IPIPAATSNGAVN
+16 
-29 GAADGDEKD
+29 
-38 KKNFSGI
+38 
-45 HSTGFRYTQ
+45 
-54 SPFSVLSIADAELRD
+54 
-69 FLLKPELLR
+69 
-78 AISDLGFE
+78 
-86 HPSEVQQECI
+86 
-96 PQAVLGMDVLCQ
+96 
-108 AKSGHGKT
+108 
-116 AVFVL
+116 
-121 ATLQQLEPVDG
+121 
-132 QVSVLV
+132 
-138 LCHTRELAF
+138 
-147 QIKNEYTRFAKYMP
+147 
-161 DVRISTFYGGTPVS
+161 
-175 KDAETLRDKAKCP
+175 
-188 HIIVATPGR
+188 
-197 LNALVRDK
+197 
-205 VLDAKNVKHFVL
+205 
-217 DECDKMLEQLDM
+217 
-229 RRDVQE
+229 
-235 IFRSTPH
+235 
-242 HKQVMMFSATLAK
+242 
-255 EIRSTCKKF
+255 
-264 MSNPLEIFVDD
+264 
-275 ETKLTLHGL
+275 
-284 QQHYVK
+284 
-290 LEEKE
+290 
-295 KNRKINDLLD
+295 
-305 TLEFNQASDVVVI
+305 
-318 FVKSVA
+318 
-324 RAIELD
+324 
-330 KLLVA
+330 
-335 CNFPSISIHSG
+335 
-346 LQQEERR
+346 
-353 YTAFKA
+353 
-359 FEKRILVATDIF
+359 
-371 GRGIDVERVNI
+371 
-382 VINYDCPPD
+382 
-391 ADSYLHRVGRAGR
+391 
-404 FGTKGLAITFVST
+404 
-417 DEDQNVMNQIQARFE
+417 
-432 VAVPELPEHIDP
+432 
-444 ASYSFNSRQKFMK
+444 MK

-486 VSWQDTGSMTLLA
+486 VPWQDTGSMTLLA

-527 EAHILNKIASSPPPF
+527 EAHILNKIASNPQTY

-592 RARHAPSHGDLF
+592 RARHTPSHGDLF
-604 MMDIDI
+604 MMDVDI

-687 VLRTYEEGEKL
+687 VLRTFEEGEKL

-831 RFMDFTMPLALFG
+831 RFMFG
-844 REKELELIRNVI
+844 RDKELDLIRNVI

-888 SFADDPTESLSSGGS
+888 SAADDPTESLSSGS
-903 VSNNGVAAVDS
+903 VSNSGVAPIDS
-914 TGNKTGSARYSPTHD
+914 AGNKSGSARYSPTHD
-929 YSSMSFSP
+929 HSSMSFSP

-950 IRKPRSSRAQVVVL
+950 IRKPKTSRAQVVVL
-964 VGPPGVGKSSMILVN
+964 VGPPGVGKSSIILVN

-991 AKFQNV
+991 AKFQSA

-1018 FQMDVHRFVSALKD
+1018 FHMDVHRFVSALKD
-1032 RLGPQIQNIP
+1032 RLGPQIQNMP
-1042 LLYQGVPELRDMLA
+1042 LLYQGVPELRDILA
-1056 LFGLALD
+1056 LYGLNLD
-1063 TPRENLATRELRARF
+1063 TPRETLTTRELRARF

-1117 NSRTRMLIFVT
+1117 NSRTRMVCLVV
-1128 IRSDKTDVVE
+1128 DVVE
-1138 KVRAMF
+1138 KVRGMF
-1144 SNRARPTWINLE
+1144 SSRARPTWINLE

-1177 SAPLSRFVYAA
+1177 SAPLSHFVYAA

-1200 TTLQRRNYITF
+1200 TTLQRRNHITF

-1221 LVEIEASMDSTPKS
+1221 LADIEASMDSSPKS
-1235 DPTDLSFLVSQFKE
+1235 DPTDLSFLVSQFRE

-1344 VQVEANNSL
+1344 VQAEANSL

-1386 CLSLVLEHPKREELL
+1386 CLSLLLEHPKREELL

-1428 TLLRDEPWA
+1428 TLLKDEPWA
-1437 ENPRRTFSLFSK
+1437 DNPRRTFSLFSK

-1458 DFAESNECLR
+1458 DFAESNEYLK

-1474 QHPEEVATVLRA
+1474 QQPEEVATVLRA
-1486 QSQNKWMNRNF
+1486 QSQNNWMNRNF
-1497 AGALED
+1497 GGALED

-1516 SAPSHRE
+1516 SAPTRRQ
-1523 AANMFERVKNEILA
+1523 AAYMFERVKNEILA

-1571 PTPFSFAEVIGLTTI
+1571 PTPFSFAEVIGLTSSPYKHNS
-1586 QMALR
+1586 R
-1591 SGISTGTA
+1591 HGISTGTA

-1681 GFSSLYMISTRLFCL
+1681 GFSTLYMISTRLFVCDYLSELVTAAEESL
-1696 NDVQLSTPG
+1696 NDVQLSAPG

-1742 DYLEKVKADSGNEEL
+1742 EYLEKVKAHSGNEEL
-1757 VLNWYNAFKV
+1757 VLNWYV
-1767 VGLYCLGFVED
+1767 VGYYCLGFVEE
-1778 AAELGFYVYKTRN
+1778 AAELGFYVYKTRD
-1791 RHPKHI
+1791 RHPNHRHI

-1810 CLKQGDAPK
+1810 CLKQGGASK
-1819 EKQSRYLDQVNAN
+1819 EKQTRYLNQVNAN

-1892 LQGSHFVKCGVE
+1892 LQGCHFVRGGVE

-1925 IVNCLNSIVGI
+1925 IVNHLNSVVGI
-1936 QSQHPLKR
+1936 RSQYPLKR

-1958 LASLSSQMSS
+1958 IASISSQMSS
-1968 NPKMDIGD
+1968 NPKMEIGD

-2013 ATETSGS
+2013 AT
-2020 QNTCVVIA
+2020 VVIA

-2041 APDPCQVYEIP
+2041 SPEPCQVFEIP

-2073 KENIFYDDA
+2073 KENIFFDDA

-2121 YAFSQNIVTI
+2121 YAFSQNIMTI

-2212 SGTELNPVQ
+2212 SGTELNPGQSEIVQ

-2257 ENIIADCME
+2257 EDCME

-2279 FDIDPNVPPWV
+2279 FDIDPNVPP
-2290 FADYARIR
+2290 F
-2298 QVLMNLIG
+2298 LMNLIG
-2306 NAVKFTGNGSVQ
+2306 NAVKFTANGSVQ

-2323 DKDQTTSSTSSSSTN
+2323 DK
-2338 DEVYLKFH
+2338 
-2346 IQDTGIG
+2346 DTGIG

-2374 RRFGGTGLGLSIS
+2374 RR
-2387 SQLVKLMKGS
+2387 QLVKLMKGV
-2397 IAVHS
+2397 IAVES

-2409 FWFII
+2409 FWFTI
-2414 PVKIYSSDEAQKY
+2414 PVKIYNSGEAQKY
-2427 LFDIENLRSGLTKPR
+2427 LYDIENLRSGLTKPR

-2449 SASPVTLT
+2449 SGSPVTLT

-2463 PGFSVVLASSIA
+2463 PGFSVVLASTIA
-2475 DTENYLRKLGD
+2475 DTEKYLRDLGD
-2486 RNVPVD
+2486 RTVPVD

-2499 SEMHAEELA
+2499 SEVHAEELA
-2508 KFIHSLH
+2508 KFIHDLH
-2515 YSTLQET
+2515 YITLQDT

-2532 SLSGRSIFGSNSP
+2532 SLSGRSIFGNNSP
-2545 GIVKMT
+2545 GVVKMT

-2571 AMATAPLSDVIRAM
+2571 AMPTAPLSDVIRAM

-2629 NEALAEW
+2629 NEAISEW

-2664 LRHLENKRKVPV
+2664 LRHLENKRKVSI

-2707 LKRSDLTSLL
+2707 LKKSDLTSLL
-2717 SMFGSSR
+2717 SMFGPSR
-2724 L
+2724 S